1 MKVKLGIII
10 AIILASTIFLLS
22 FHNGIDLVSSSNKGI
37 STYNSLGA
45 LKKSHTELII
55 PEYIASQTEE
65 LQIESIMGQ
74 AIQVYNSKVVYK
86 AMPFVNNNADPLG
99 LYEKSEIDNMYKV
112 NSEQNDDEITYFRYR
127 QGYPNYPS
135 CTLINWCTAYMA
147 FGIMTESLISEDEV
161 LEMLKL
167 SREGLTVTSAR
178 ENDNIDEIEE
188 NNEESEELHAEIEIN
203 NKYIV
208 ELPNFKSEQS
218 IIDGNGASIVYLDS
232 KLAFVIV
239 YDNFEK
245 YENTYSKQEKM
256 ELNNEITLYY
266 SKDNTFDTNTSAYND
281 YELFL
286 ETLNDLPNNIK
297 IK

>member
-1 MKVKLGIII
+1 MKNKLYIIG
-10 AIILASTIFLLS
+10 AVLLVSAIFLLS
-22 FHNGIDLVSSSNKGI
+22 FSNGNSLTNNESKGI
-37 STYNSLGA
+37 STYDSLSE
-45 LKKSHTELII
+45 LKKSHSELII
-55 PEYIASQTEE
+55 PEYITSQTEE

-74 AIQVYNSKVVYK
+74 AIQVYNSQIVYK

-99 LYEKSEIDNMYKV
+99 LYEKSEVDNMYKV
-112 NSEQNDDEITYFRYR
+112 DQEQNDDEITYFRYR
-127 QGYPNYPS
+127 QGYPKYPS

-147 FGIMTESLISEDEV
+147 FGIMTESSISEDEA
-161 LEMLKL
+161 LEILKL
-167 SREGLTVTSAR
+167 TKENLTVTTAK
-178 ENDNIDEIEE
+178 ENDNVEEIEINKQE
-188 NNEESEELHAEIEIN
+188 NNQLEIN
-203 NKYIV
+203 NKYII
-208 ELPNFKSEQS
+208 ELPNFESGLS

-239 YDNFEK
+239 YDNFDK
-245 YENTYSKQEKM
+245 YENTYSTQERM

-286 ETLNDLPNNIK
+286 GTLTDLPSNIK